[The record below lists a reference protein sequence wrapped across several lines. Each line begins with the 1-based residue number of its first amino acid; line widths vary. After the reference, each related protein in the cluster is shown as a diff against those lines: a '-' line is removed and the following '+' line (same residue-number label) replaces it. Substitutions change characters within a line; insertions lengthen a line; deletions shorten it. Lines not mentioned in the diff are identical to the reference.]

1 MKRLF
6 TLLLG
11 ATLGYG
17 IQAQYLPNTDFETWK
32 EVCGSSYQSS
42 KSGKSGEAEGFRVR
56 PGTEPMNWN
65 GSSVNQKVWAF
76 FFSQEKQET
85 LITQGVS
92 RNGTKSVVLTNK
104 FVGVSTIDLGSN
116 APAFITFGIPWVYA
130 VSTISDCDGGVYGGT
145 NFTFRPD
152 AIRGWYKRT
161 PSIEGSEN
169 AHIIAYLWKGTYS
182 SEIRSHT
189 TNDIKKDVDRVV
201 MGKESGTGNG
211 TLIASC
217 DYSFST
223 TTNNEWQEI
232 IVPLNYEKGQEN
244 TIPEKMNVIISSADY
259 WTRDNIKDQSILEV
273 DDVQYLYYSQLA
285 ELSYDGKSL
294 DDFSKDKY
302 EYAITANYDESK
314 LSATANGIGATVE
327 KSYDEETRKLT
338 ITVKGNDFS
347 VNTENFHT
355 YTLEFKQ
362 TEEQIPMESTDYSGF
377 LTVTVN
383 DNSADP
389 QITTIRLIKN
399 TANSYSFALDN
410 FILGAGEEAMPIGNI
425 LLKNLT
431 VSEDGSSF
439 TANQTIQI
447 TEGDKEGVTGWFGP
461 GLGDVPVV
469 LSATKNGDNMTADID
484 IDMTSTIGQVIKV
497 SFTPEVE
504 TQFTNPL
511 LVTVNG
517 NSADPQITTIR
528 LIKNTANSYSFALDN
543 FILGAGEEAMP
554 IGNILLKNLTV
565 SEDGSSFTANQTIQ
579 ITEGD
584 KEGVTGW
591 FGPGLGDVPVVLS
604 ATKNGNNMTANIDID
619 MTSTIGQVIKVSFAP
634 ELVINGTTTLEVT
647 GGGLYNVTL
656 SRNFAA
662 NWNTVCLPFDTTPTA
677 LGATQAQAFTA
688 CDGATLTFTK
698 TESMMANTPYLI
710 YFEKAPA
717 TPMYISTEIKTTVP
731 QSVTHGNVTFTGNYE
746 AGRNM
751 EGLYGVAEKDGAQYI
766 MRGGAGSTLGST
778 GAYFTVSGSEV
789 NSLHLRLDG
798 IETNISG
805 VQTGQDGQAFDI
817 YTLGGIKVRSQA
829 TTTDGLPKGIY
840 LINGKKHIV
849 K

>member
-11 ATLGYG
+11 ATFGCG
-17 IQAQYLPNTDFETWK
+17 IQAQYLPNTGFEAWK

-42 KSGKSGEAEGFRVR
+42 KSGKSGGAEGFRQR
-56 PGTEPMNWN
+56 PGTEPMDWN
-65 GSSVNQKVWAF
+65 GSSVNQKVWAY

-104 FVGVSTIDLGSN
+104 FVGVGNIGSN
-116 APAFITFGIPWVYA
+116 APAFITFGTPWVYA
-130 VSTISDCDGGVYGGT
+130 VSTIEQCDGGVYGGT

-161 PSIEGSEN
+161 PSTEGNEN

-182 SEIRSHT
+182 SGIKSHT
-189 TNDIKKDVDRVV
+189 ANDIKEDVDRVV
-201 MGKESGTGNG
+201 MGKESGTANG

-217 DYSFST
+217 DYGFAT
-223 TTNNEWQEI
+223 TTNNDWQEI

-259 WTRDNIKDQSILEV
+259 WTRANIKDQSILEV

-285 ELSYDGKSL
+285 ELSYDGKSI
-294 DDFSKDKY
+294 DGFSKDKY
-302 EYAITANYDESK
+302 EYTITADYDESK
-314 LSATANGIGATVE
+314 LSAKADGIGAIVE
-327 KSYDEETRKLT
+327 KSYDEETHKLT
-338 ITVKGNDFS
+338 ITVKGNDIS
-347 VNTENFHT
+347 ANTENFHT

-362 TEEQIPMESTDYSGF
+362 AEEQIPLESTDYSGF

-383 DNSADP
+383 GNSADS

-399 TANSYSFALDN
+399 TDASYSFALDN
-410 FILGAGEEAMPIGNI
+410 FILGASEDAMPIGNI

-431 VSEDGSSF
+431 VSEDGNSF

-447 TEGDKEGVTGWFGP
+447 TEGDKEGVTSWLGP
-461 GLGDVPVV
+461 QLGDVPVV

-484 IDMTSTIGQVIKV
+484 IDMTNTIGQI
-497 SFTPEVE
+497 
-504 TQFTNPL
+504 
-511 LVTVNG
+511 
-517 NSADPQITTIR
+517 
-528 LIKNTANSYSFALDN
+528 
-543 FILGAGEEAMP
+543 
-554 IGNILLKNLTV
+554 
-565 SEDGSSFTANQTIQ
+565 
-579 ITEGD
+579 
-584 KEGVTGW
+584 
-591 FGPGLGDVPVVLS
+591 
-604 ATKNGNNMTANIDID
+604 
-619 MTSTIGQVIKVSFAP
+619 IKVSFAP

-662 NWNTVCLPFDTTPTA
+662 NWNTICLPFDTTPTT
-677 LGATQAQAFTA
+677 LGATQVQAFTA
-688 CDGATLTFTK
+688 CDGTTLTFTK

-717 TPMYISTEIKTTVP
+717 TPLYISTEIKATAPT
-731 QSVTHGNVTFTGNYE
+731 SVTHGNVTFVGNYE
-746 AGRNM
+746 AGKNM
-751 EGLYGVAEKDGAQYI
+751 EGLYGVAEKAGEQYI
-766 MRGGAGSTLGST
+766 MRGGKGSTLGST

-789 NSLHLRLDG
+789 NTLRIRLEGTGTG
-798 IETNISG
+798 ISDVEAG
-805 VQTGQDGQAFDI
+805 KGGQTFDI
-817 YTLGGIKVRSQA
+817 YSLNGIKVRSQA

>member
-11 ATLGYG
+11 ATFGCG
-17 IQAQYLPNTDFETWK
+17 IQAQYLPNTGFEAWK

-42 KSGKSGEAEGFRVR
+42 KSGKSGGAEGFRQR
-56 PGTEPMNWN
+56 PGTDPMDWN
-65 GSSVNQKVWAF
+65 GSSVNQKVWAIF
-76 FFSQEKQET
+76 YSQEKQEE

-104 FVGVSTIDLGSN
+104 FVGVGNIGSN
-116 APAFITFGIPWVYA
+116 APAFITFGTPWVYA
-130 VSTISDCDGGVYGGT
+130 VSTIEQCDGGVYGGT

-161 PSIEGSEN
+161 PSTEGNEN

-182 SEIRSHT
+182 SGIKSHT
-189 TNDIKKDVDRVV
+189 TNDIKEDVDRVV
-201 MGKESGTGNG
+201 MGKESGTANG

-217 DYSFST
+217 DYGFAT
-223 TTNNEWQEI
+223 TTNNDWQEI

-259 WTRDNIKDQSILEV
+259 WTRANIKDQSILEV

-285 ELSYDGKSL
+285 ELSYDGKSI
-294 DDFSKDKY
+294 DGFSKDKY
-302 EYAITANYDESK
+302 EYTITADYDESK
-314 LSATANGIGATVE
+314 LSAKADGIGAIVE
-327 KSYDEETRKLT
+327 KSYDEETHKLT
-338 ITVKGNDFS
+338 ITVKGNDIS
-347 VNTENFHT
+347 ANTENFHT

-362 TEEQIPMESTDYSGF
+362 AEEQIPLESTDYSGF

-383 DNSADP
+383 GNSADS

-399 TANSYSFALDN
+399 TDASYSFALDN
-410 FILGAGEEAMPIGNI
+410 FILGAGEDAMPIGNI

-431 VSEDGSSF
+431 VSEDGKTF

-447 TEGDKEGVTGWFGP
+447 TEGDKEGVTSWLGP
-461 GLGDVPVV
+461 QLGDVPVV

-484 IDMTSTIGQVIKV
+484 IDMTNTIGQI
-497 SFTPEVE
+497 
-504 TQFTNPL
+504 
-511 LVTVNG
+511 
-517 NSADPQITTIR
+517 
-528 LIKNTANSYSFALDN
+528 
-543 FILGAGEEAMP
+543 
-554 IGNILLKNLTV
+554 
-565 SEDGSSFTANQTIQ
+565 
-579 ITEGD
+579 
-584 KEGVTGW
+584 
-591 FGPGLGDVPVVLS
+591 
-604 ATKNGNNMTANIDID
+604 
-619 MTSTIGQVIKVSFAP
+619 IKVSFAP

-662 NWNTVCLPFDTTPTA
+662 NWNTICLPFDTTPTT
-677 LGATQAQAFTA
+677 LGATQVQAFTA
-688 CDGATLTFTK
+688 CDGTTLTFTK

-717 TPMYISTEIKTTVP
+717 TPLYISTEIKATVP
-731 QSVTHGNVTFTGNYE
+731 TSVTHGNVTFVGNYE
-746 AGRNM
+746 AGKNM
-751 EGLYGVAEKDGAQYI
+751 EGLYGVAEKAGEQYI
-766 MRGGAGSTLGST
+766 MRGGKGSTLGST

-789 NSLHLRLDG
+789 NTLRIRLEGTGTG
-798 IETNISG
+798 ISDVEAG
-805 VQTGQDGQAFDI
+805 KGGQTFDI
-817 YTLGGIKVRSQA
+817 YSLNGIKVRSQA

>member
-11 ATLGYG
+11 ATFGCG
-17 IQAQYLPNTDFETWK
+17 IQAQYLPNTGFEAWK

-42 KSGKSGEAEGFRVR
+42 KSGKSGGAEGFRQR
-56 PGTEPMNWN
+56 PGTEPMDWN
-65 GSSVNQKVWAF
+65 GSSVNQKVWVF
-76 FFSQEKQET
+76 FYSQEKQEE

-104 FVGVSTIDLGSN
+104 FVGVGNIGSN
-116 APAFITFGIPWVYA
+116 APAFITFGTPWVYA
-130 VSTISDCDGGVYGGT
+130 VSTSIEQCDGGVYGGT

-161 PSIEGSEN
+161 PSTEGNEN

-182 SEIRSHT
+182 SGIKSHT
-189 TNDIKKDVDRVV
+189 TNDIKEDVDRVV
-201 MGKESGTGNG
+201 MGKESGTANG

-217 DYSFST
+217 DYGFAT
-223 TTNNEWQEI
+223 TTNNDWQEI

-259 WTRDNIKDQSILEV
+259 WTRANIKDQSILEV

-285 ELSYDGKSL
+285 ELSYDGKSI
-294 DDFSKDKY
+294 DGFSKDKY
-302 EYAITANYDESK
+302 EYTITADYDESK
-314 LSATANGIGATVE
+314 LSAKADGIGAIVE
-327 KSYDEETRKLT
+327 KSYDEETHKLT
-338 ITVKGNDFS
+338 ITVKGNDIS
-347 VNTENFHT
+347 ANTENFHT

-362 TEEQIPMESTDYSGF
+362 AEEQIPLESTDYSGF

-383 DNSADP
+383 GNSADS

-399 TANSYSFALDN
+399 TDASYSFALDN
-410 FILGAGEEAMPIGNI
+410 FILGAGEDAMPIGNI

-431 VSEDGSSF
+431 VSEDGNSF

-447 TEGDKEGVTGWFGP
+447 TEGDKEGVTSWLGP
-461 GLGDVPVV
+461 QLGDVPVV

-484 IDMTSTIGQVIKV
+484 IDMTNTIGQI
-497 SFTPEVE
+497 
-504 TQFTNPL
+504 
-511 LVTVNG
+511 
-517 NSADPQITTIR
+517 
-528 LIKNTANSYSFALDN
+528 
-543 FILGAGEEAMP
+543 
-554 IGNILLKNLTV
+554 
-565 SEDGSSFTANQTIQ
+565 
-579 ITEGD
+579 
-584 KEGVTGW
+584 
-591 FGPGLGDVPVVLS
+591 
-604 ATKNGNNMTANIDID
+604 
-619 MTSTIGQVIKVSFAP
+619 IKVSFAP

-662 NWNTVCLPFDTTPTA
+662 NWNTICLPFDTTPTT
-677 LGATQAQAFTA
+677 LGATQVQAFTA
-688 CDGATLTFTK
+688 CDGTTLTFTK

-717 TPMYISTEIKTTVP
+717 TPLYISTEIKATVP
-731 QSVTHGNVTFTGNYE
+731 TSVTHGNVTFVGNYE
-746 AGRNM
+746 AGKNM
-751 EGLYGVAEKDGAQYI
+751 EGLYGVAEKAGEQYI
-766 MRGGAGSTLGST
+766 MRGGKGSTLGST

-789 NSLHLRLDG
+789 NTLRIRLEGTGTG
-798 IETNISG
+798 ISDVEAG
-805 VQTGQDGQAFDI
+805 KGGQTFDI
-817 YTLGGIKVRSQA
+817 YSLNGIKVRSQA

>member
-11 ATLGYG
+11 ATFGCG
-17 IQAQYLPNTDFETWK
+17 IQAQYLPNTGFEAWK

-42 KSGKSGEAEGFRVR
+42 KSGKSGGAEGFRQR
-56 PGTEPMNWN
+56 PGTEPMDWN

-76 FFSQEKQET
+76 FYSQEKQEE

-104 FVGVSTIDLGSN
+104 FVGVGNIGSN
-116 APAFITFGIPWVYA
+116 APAFITFGTPWVYA
-130 VSTISDCDGGVYGGT
+130 VSTIEQCDGGVYGGT

-161 PSIEGSEN
+161 PSTEGNEN

-182 SEIRSHT
+182 SGIKSHT
-189 TNDIKKDVDRVV
+189 TNDIKEDVDRVV
-201 MGKESGTGNG
+201 MGKESGTANG

-217 DYSFST
+217 DYGFAT
-223 TTNNEWQEI
+223 TTNNDWQEI

-259 WTRDNIKDQSILEV
+259 WTRANIKDQSILEV

-285 ELSYDGKSL
+285 ELSYDGKSI
-294 DDFSKDKY
+294 DGFSKDKY
-302 EYAITANYDESK
+302 EYTITADYDESK
-314 LSATANGIGATVE
+314 LSAKADGIGAIVE
-327 KSYDEETRKLT
+327 KSYDEETHKLT
-338 ITVKGNDFS
+338 ITVKGNDIS
-347 VNTENFHT
+347 ANTENFHT

-362 TEEQIPMESTDYSGF
+362 AEEQIPLESTDYSGF

-383 DNSADP
+383 GNSADS

-399 TANSYSFALDN
+399 TDASYSFALDN
-410 FILGAGEEAMPIGNI
+410 FILGAGEDAMPIGNI

-431 VSEDGSSF
+431 VSEDGNSF

-447 TEGDKEGVTGWFGP
+447 TEGNKEGVTSWFGP
-461 GLGDVPVV
+461 QLGDVPVV

-484 IDMTSTIGQVIKV
+484 IDMTNTIGQI
-497 SFTPEVE
+497 
-504 TQFTNPL
+504 
-511 LVTVNG
+511 
-517 NSADPQITTIR
+517 
-528 LIKNTANSYSFALDN
+528 
-543 FILGAGEEAMP
+543 
-554 IGNILLKNLTV
+554 
-565 SEDGSSFTANQTIQ
+565 
-579 ITEGD
+579 
-584 KEGVTGW
+584 
-591 FGPGLGDVPVVLS
+591 
-604 ATKNGNNMTANIDID
+604 
-619 MTSTIGQVIKVSFAP
+619 IKVSFAP

-662 NWNTVCLPFDTTPTA
+662 NWNTICLPFDTTPTT
-677 LGATQAQAFTA
+677 LGATQVQAFTA
-688 CDGATLTFTK
+688 CDGTTLTFTK

-717 TPMYISTEIKTTVP
+717 TPLYISTEIKATVP
-731 QSVTHGNVTFTGNYE
+731 TSVTHGNVTFVGNYE
-746 AGRNM
+746 AGKNM
-751 EGLYGVAEKDGAQYI
+751 EGLYGVAEKAGEQYI
-766 MRGGAGSTLGST
+766 MRGGKGSTLGST

-789 NSLHLRLDG
+789 NTLRIRLEGTGTG
-798 IETNISG
+798 ISDVEAG
-805 VQTGQDGQAFDI
+805 KGGQTFDI
-817 YTLGGIKVRSQA
+817 YSLNGIKVRSQA

>member
-104 FVGVSTIDLGSN
+104 FVGVSTIGLGSN

-399 TANSYSFALDN
+399 TDASYSFALDN
-410 FILGAGEEAMPIGNI
+410 FILGAGEEAI
-425 LLKNLT
+425 
-431 VSEDGSSF
+431 
-439 TANQTIQI
+439 
-447 TEGDKEGVTGWFGP
+447 
-461 GLGDVPVV
+461 
-469 LSATKNGDNMTADID
+469 
-484 IDMTSTIGQVIKV
+484 
-497 SFTPEVE
+497 
-504 TQFTNPL
+504 
-511 LVTVNG
+511 
-517 NSADPQITTIR
+517 
-528 LIKNTANSYSFALDN
+528 
-543 FILGAGEEAMP
+543 P

>member
-11 ATLGYG
+11 ATFGCG
-17 IQAQYLPNTDFETWK
+17 IQAQYLPNTGFEAWK

-42 KSGKSGEAEGFRVR
+42 KSGKSGGAEGFRQR
-56 PGTEPMNWN
+56 PGTEPMDWN

-76 FFSQEKQET
+76 FYSQEKQEE

-104 FVGVSTIDLGSN
+104 FVGVGNIGSN
-116 APAFITFGIPWVYA
+116 APAFITFGTPWVYA
-130 VSTISDCDGGVYGGT
+130 VSTIEQCDGGVYGGT

-161 PSIEGSEN
+161 PSTEGNEN

-182 SEIRSHT
+182 SGIKSHT
-189 TNDIKKDVDRVV
+189 TNDIQEDVDRVV
-201 MGKESGTGNG
+201 MGKESGTANG

-217 DYSFST
+217 DYGFAT
-223 TTNNEWQEI
+223 TTNNDWQEI

-259 WTRDNIKDQSILEV
+259 WTRANIKDQSILEV

-285 ELSYDGKSL
+285 ELSYDGKSI
-294 DDFSKDKY
+294 DGFSKDKY
-302 EYAITANYDESK
+302 EYTITADYDESK
-314 LSATANGIGATVE
+314 LSAKADGIGAIVE
-327 KSYDEETRKLT
+327 KSYDEETHKLT
-338 ITVKGNDFS
+338 ITVKGNDIS
-347 VNTENFHT
+347 ANTENFHT

-362 TEEQIPMESTDYSGF
+362 AEEQIPLESTDYSGF

-383 DNSADP
+383 GNSADS

-399 TANSYSFALDN
+399 TDASYSFALDN
-410 FILGAGEEAMPIGNI
+410 FILGAGEDAMPIGNI

-431 VSEDGSSF
+431 VSEDGNSF

-447 TEGDKEGVTGWFGP
+447 TEGDKEGVTSWLGP
-461 GLGDVPVV
+461 QLGDVPVV

-484 IDMTSTIGQVIKV
+484 IDMTNTIGQI
-497 SFTPEVE
+497 
-504 TQFTNPL
+504 
-511 LVTVNG
+511 
-517 NSADPQITTIR
+517 
-528 LIKNTANSYSFALDN
+528 
-543 FILGAGEEAMP
+543 
-554 IGNILLKNLTV
+554 
-565 SEDGSSFTANQTIQ
+565 
-579 ITEGD
+579 
-584 KEGVTGW
+584 
-591 FGPGLGDVPVVLS
+591 
-604 ATKNGNNMTANIDID
+604 
-619 MTSTIGQVIKVSFAP
+619 IKVSFAP

-662 NWNTVCLPFDTTPTA
+662 NWNTICLPFDTTPTT
-677 LGATQAQAFTA
+677 LGATQVQAFTA
-688 CDGATLTFTK
+688 CDGTTLTFTK

-717 TPMYISTEIKTTVP
+717 TPLYISTEIKATVP
-731 QSVTHGNVTFTGNYE
+731 TSVTHGNVTFVGNYE
-746 AGRNM
+746 AGKNM
-751 EGLYGVAEKDGAQYI
+751 EGLYGVAEKAGEQYI
-766 MRGGAGSTLGST
+766 MRGGKGSTLGST

-789 NSLHLRLDG
+789 NTLRIRLEGTGTG
-798 IETNISG
+798 ISDVEAG
-805 VQTGQDGQAFDI
+805 KGGQTFDI
-817 YTLGGIKVRSQA
+817 YSLNGIKVRSQA

>member
-11 ATLGYG
+11 ATFGCG
-17 IQAQYLPNTDFETWK
+17 IQAQYLPNTGFEAWK

-42 KSGKSGEAEGFRVR
+42 KSGKSGGAEGFRQR
-56 PGTEPMNWN
+56 PGTEPMDWN

-76 FFSQEKQET
+76 FYSQEKQEE

-104 FVGVSTIDLGSN
+104 FVGVGNIGSN
-116 APAFITFGIPWVYA
+116 APAFITFGTPWVYA
-130 VSTISDCDGGVYGGT
+130 VSTIEQCDGGVYGGT

-161 PSIEGSEN
+161 PSTEGNEN

-182 SEIRSHT
+182 SGIKSHT
-189 TNDIKKDVDRVV
+189 TNDIKEDVDRVV
-201 MGKESGTGNG
+201 MGKESGTANG

-217 DYSFST
+217 DYGFAT
-223 TTNNEWQEI
+223 TTNNDWQEI

-259 WTRDNIKDQSILEV
+259 WTRANIKDQSILEV

-285 ELSYDGKSL
+285 ELSYDGKSI
-294 DDFSKDKY
+294 DGFSKDKY
-302 EYAITANYDESK
+302 EYTITADYDESK
-314 LSATANGIGATVE
+314 LSAKADGIGAIVE
-327 KSYDEETRKLT
+327 KSYDEETHKLT
-338 ITVKGNDFS
+338 ITVKGNDIS
-347 VNTENFHT
+347 ANTENFHT

-362 TEEQIPMESTDYSGF
+362 AEEQIPLESTDYSGF

-383 DNSADP
+383 GNSADS

-399 TANSYSFALDN
+399 TDASYSFALDN
-410 FILGAGEEAMPIGNI
+410 FILGAGEDAMPIGNI

-431 VSEDGSSF
+431 VSEDGKTF

-447 TEGDKEGVTGWFGP
+447 TEGNKEGVTSWFGP
-461 GLGDVPVV
+461 
-469 LSATKNGDNMTADID
+469 
-484 IDMTSTIGQVIKV
+484 Q
-497 SFTPEVE
+497 
-504 TQFTNPL
+504 
-511 LVTVNG
+511 
-517 NSADPQITTIR
+517 
-528 LIKNTANSYSFALDN
+528 
-543 FILGAGEEAMP
+543 
-554 IGNILLKNLTV
+554 
-565 SEDGSSFTANQTIQ
+565 
-579 ITEGD
+579 
-584 KEGVTGW
+584 
-591 FGPGLGDVPVVLS
+591 LGDVPVVLS
-604 ATKNGNNMTANIDID
+604 ATKNGNNMTADIDID
-619 MTSTIGQVIKVSFAP
+619 MTSTIGQIIKVSFAP

-662 NWNTVCLPFDTTPTA
+662 NWNTICLPFDTTPTT
-677 LGATQAQAFTA
+677 LGATQVQAFTA
-688 CDGATLTFTK
+688 CDGTTLTFTK

-717 TPMYISTEIKTTVP
+717 TPLYISTEIKATVP
-731 QSVTHGNVTFTGNYE
+731 TSVTHGNVTFVGNYE
-746 AGRNM
+746 AGKNM
-751 EGLYGVAEKDGAQYI
+751 EGLYGVAEKAGEQYI
-766 MRGGAGSTLGST
+766 MRGGKGSTLGST

-789 NSLHLRLDG
+789 NTLRIRLEGTGTG
-798 IETNISG
+798 ISDVEAG
-805 VQTGQDGQAFDI
+805 KGGQTFDI
-817 YTLGGIKVRSQA
+817 YSLNGIKVRSQA

>member
-11 ATLGYG
+11 ATFGCG
-17 IQAQYLPNTDFETWK
+17 IQAQYLPNTGFEAWK

-42 KSGKSGEAEGFRVR
+42 KSGKSGGAEGFRQR
-56 PGTEPMNWN
+56 PGTEPMDWN

-76 FFSQEKQET
+76 FYSQEKQEE

-104 FVGVSTIDLGSN
+104 FVGVGNIGSN
-116 APAFITFGIPWVYA
+116 APAFITFGTPWVYA
-130 VSTISDCDGGVYGGT
+130 VSTIEQCDGGVYGGT

-161 PSIEGSEN
+161 PSTEGNEN

-182 SEIRSHT
+182 SGIKSHT
-189 TNDIKKDVDRVV
+189 TNDIKEDVDRVV
-201 MGKESGTGNG
+201 MGKESGTANG

-217 DYSFST
+217 DSGFAT
-223 TTNNEWQEI
+223 TTNNDWQEI

-259 WTRDNIKDQSILEV
+259 WTRANIKDQSILEV

-285 ELSYDGKSL
+285 ELSYDGKSI
-294 DDFSKDKY
+294 DGFSKDKY
-302 EYAITANYDESK
+302 EYTITADYDESK
-314 LSATANGIGATVE
+314 LSAKADGIGAIVE
-327 KSYDEETRKLT
+327 KSYDEETHKLT
-338 ITVKGNDFS
+338 ITVKGNDIS
-347 VNTENFHT
+347 ANTENFHT

-362 TEEQIPMESTDYSGF
+362 AEEQIPLESTDYSGF

-383 DNSADP
+383 GNSADS

-399 TANSYSFALDN
+399 TDASYSFALDN
-410 FILGAGEEAMPIGNI
+410 FILGAGEDAMPIGNI

-431 VSEDGSSF
+431 VSEDGNSF

-447 TEGDKEGVTGWFGP
+447 TEGDKEGVTSWFGP
-461 GLGDVPVV
+461 
-469 LSATKNGDNMTADID
+469 
-484 IDMTSTIGQVIKV
+484 Q
-497 SFTPEVE
+497 
-504 TQFTNPL
+504 
-511 LVTVNG
+511 
-517 NSADPQITTIR
+517 
-528 LIKNTANSYSFALDN
+528 
-543 FILGAGEEAMP
+543 
-554 IGNILLKNLTV
+554 
-565 SEDGSSFTANQTIQ
+565 
-579 ITEGD
+579 
-584 KEGVTGW
+584 
-591 FGPGLGDVPVVLS
+591 LGDVPVVLS
-604 ATKNGNNMTANIDID
+604 ATKNGNNMTADIDID
-619 MTSTIGQVIKVSFAP
+619 MTNTIGQIIKVSFAP

-662 NWNTVCLPFDTTPTA
+662 NWNTICLPFDTTPTT
-677 LGATQAQAFTA
+677 LGATQVQAFTA
-688 CDGATLTFTK
+688 CDGNTLTFTK

-717 TPMYISTEIKTTVP
+717 TPLYISTEIKATVP
-731 QSVTHGNVTFTGNYE
+731 TSVTHGNVTFVGNYE
-746 AGRNM
+746 AGKNM
-751 EGLYGVAEKDGAQYI
+751 EGLYGVAEKAGEQYI
-766 MRGGAGSTLGST
+766 MRGGKGSTLGST

-789 NSLHLRLDG
+789 NTLRIRLEGTGTG
-798 IETNISG
+798 ISDVEAG
-805 VQTGQDGQAFDI
+805 KGGQTFDI
-817 YTLGGIKVRSQA
+817 YSLNGIKVRSQA

>member
-11 ATLGYG
+11 ATFGCG
-17 IQAQYLPNTDFETWK
+17 IQAQYLPNTGFEAWK

-42 KSGKSGEAEGFRVR
+42 KSGKSGGAEGFRQR
-56 PGTEPMNWN
+56 PGTEPMDWN

-76 FFSQEKQET
+76 FYSQEKQEE

-104 FVGVSTIDLGSN
+104 FVGVGNIGSN
-116 APAFITFGIPWVYA
+116 APAFITFGTPWVYA
-130 VSTISDCDGGVYGGT
+130 VSTIEQCDGGVYGGT

-161 PSIEGSEN
+161 PSTEGNEN

-182 SEIRSHT
+182 SGIKSHT
-189 TNDIKKDVDRVV
+189 TNDIKEDVDRVV
-201 MGKESGTGNG
+201 MGKESGTANG

-217 DYSFST
+217 DYGFAT
-223 TTNNEWQEI
+223 TTNNDWQEI

-259 WTRDNIKDQSILEV
+259 WTRANIKDQSILEV

-285 ELSYDGKSL
+285 ELSYDGKSI
-294 DDFSKDKY
+294 DGFSKDKY
-302 EYAITANYDESK
+302 EYTITADYDESK
-314 LSATANGIGATVE
+314 LSAKADGIGAIVE
-327 KSYDEETRKLT
+327 KSYDEETHKLT
-338 ITVKGNDFS
+338 ITVKGNDIS
-347 VNTENFHT
+347 ANTENFHT

-362 TEEQIPMESTDYSGF
+362 AEEQIPLESTDYSGF

-383 DNSADP
+383 GNSADS

-399 TANSYSFALDN
+399 TDASYSFALDN
-410 FILGAGEEAMPIGNI
+410 FILGAGEDAMPIGNI

-431 VSEDGSSF
+431 VSEDGNSF

-447 TEGDKEGVTGWFGP
+447 TEGDKEGVTSWLGP
-461 GLGDVPVV
+461 
-469 LSATKNGDNMTADID
+469 
-484 IDMTSTIGQVIKV
+484 Q
-497 SFTPEVE
+497 
-504 TQFTNPL
+504 
-511 LVTVNG
+511 
-517 NSADPQITTIR
+517 
-528 LIKNTANSYSFALDN
+528 
-543 FILGAGEEAMP
+543 
-554 IGNILLKNLTV
+554 
-565 SEDGSSFTANQTIQ
+565 
-579 ITEGD
+579 
-584 KEGVTGW
+584 
-591 FGPGLGDVPVVLS
+591 LGDVPVVLS
-604 ATKNGNNMTANIDID
+604 ATKNGNNMTADIDID
-619 MTSTIGQVIKVSFAP
+619 MTNTIGQIIKVSFAP

-662 NWNTVCLPFDTTPTA
+662 NWNTICLPFDTTPTT
-677 LGATQAQAFTA
+677 LGATQVQAFTA
-688 CDGATLTFTK
+688 CDGTTLTFTK

-717 TPMYISTEIKTTVP
+717 TPLYISTEIKATVP
-731 QSVTHGNVTFTGNYE
+731 TSVTHGNVTFVGNYE
-746 AGRNM
+746 AGKNM
-751 EGLYGVAEKDGAQYI
+751 EGLYGVAEKAGEQYI
-766 MRGGAGSTLGST
+766 MRGGKGSTLGST

-789 NSLHLRLDG
+789 NTLRIRLEGTGTG
-798 IETNISG
+798 ISDVEAG
-805 VQTGQDGQAFDI
+805 KGGQTFDI
-817 YTLGGIKVRSQA
+817 YSLNGIKVRSQA

>member
-11 ATLGYG
+11 ATFGCG
-17 IQAQYLPNTDFETWK
+17 IQAQYLPNTGFEAWK

-42 KSGKSGEAEGFRVR
+42 KSGKSGGAEGFRQR
-56 PGTEPMNWN
+56 PGTEPMDWN
-65 GSSVNQKVWAF
+65 GSSVNQKVWAY

-104 FVGVSTIDLGSN
+104 FVGVGNIGSN
-116 APAFITFGIPWVYA
+116 APAFITFGTPWVYA
-130 VSTISDCDGGVYGGT
+130 VSTIEQCDGGVYGGT

-161 PSIEGSEN
+161 PSTEGNEN

-182 SEIRSHT
+182 SGIKSHT
-189 TNDIKKDVDRVV
+189 ANDIKEDVDRVV
-201 MGKESGTGNG
+201 MGKESGTANG

-217 DYSFST
+217 DYGFAT
-223 TTNNEWQEI
+223 TTNNDWQEI

-259 WTRDNIKDQSILEV
+259 WTRANIKDQSILEV

-285 ELSYDGKSL
+285 ELSYDGKSI
-294 DDFSKDKY
+294 DGFSKDKY
-302 EYAITANYDESK
+302 EYTITADYDESK
-314 LSATANGIGATVE
+314 LSAKADGIGAIVE
-327 KSYDEETRKLT
+327 KSYDEETHKLT
-338 ITVKGNDFS
+338 ITVKGNDIS
-347 VNTENFHT
+347 ANTENFHT

-362 TEEQIPMESTDYSGF
+362 AEEQIPLESTDYSGF

-383 DNSADP
+383 GNSADS

-399 TANSYSFALDN
+399 TDASYSFALDN
-410 FILGAGEEAMPIGNI
+410 FILGAGEDAMPIGNI

-431 VSEDGSSF
+431 VSEDGNSF

-447 TEGDKEGVTGWFGP
+447 TEGDKEGVTSWFGP
-461 GLGDVPVV
+461 
-469 LSATKNGDNMTADID
+469 
-484 IDMTSTIGQVIKV
+484 Q
-497 SFTPEVE
+497 
-504 TQFTNPL
+504 
-511 LVTVNG
+511 
-517 NSADPQITTIR
+517 
-528 LIKNTANSYSFALDN
+528 
-543 FILGAGEEAMP
+543 
-554 IGNILLKNLTV
+554 
-565 SEDGSSFTANQTIQ
+565 
-579 ITEGD
+579 
-584 KEGVTGW
+584 
-591 FGPGLGDVPVVLS
+591 LGDVPVVLS
-604 ATKNGNNMTANIDID
+604 ATKNGNNMTADIDID
-619 MTSTIGQVIKVSFAP
+619 MTNTIGQIIKVSFAP

-662 NWNTVCLPFDTTPTA
+662 NWNTICLPFDTTPTT
-677 LGATQAQAFTA
+677 LGATQVQAFTA
-688 CDGATLTFTK
+688 CDGTTLTK

-717 TPMYISTEIKTTVP
+717 TPLYISTEIKATAPT
-731 QSVTHGNVTFTGNYE
+731 SVTHGNVTFVGNYE
-746 AGRNM
+746 AGKNM
-751 EGLYGVAEKDGAQYI
+751 EGLYGVAEKAGEQYI
-766 MRGGAGSTLGST
+766 MRGGKGSTLGST

-789 NSLHLRLDG
+789 NTLRIRLEGTGTG
-798 IETNISG
+798 ISDVEAG
-805 VQTGQDGQAFDI
+805 KGGQTFDI
-817 YTLGGIKVRSQA
+817 YSLNGIKVRSQA

>member
-11 ATLGYG
+11 ATFGCG
-17 IQAQYLPNTDFETWK
+17 IQAQYLPNTGFEAWK

-42 KSGKSGEAEGFRVR
+42 KSGKSGGAEGFRQR
-56 PGTEPMNWN
+56 PGTEPMDWN

-76 FFSQEKQET
+76 FYSQEKQEE

-104 FVGVSTIDLGSN
+104 FVGVGNIGSN
-116 APAFITFGIPWVYA
+116 APAFITFGTPWVYA
-130 VSTISDCDGGVYGGT
+130 VSTIEQCDGGVYGGT

-161 PSIEGSEN
+161 PSTEGNEN

-182 SEIRSHT
+182 SGIKSHT
-189 TNDIKKDVDRVV
+189 TNDIKEDVDRVV
-201 MGKESGTGNG
+201 MGKESGTANG

-217 DYSFST
+217 DYGFAT
-223 TTNNEWQEI
+223 TTNNDWQEI

-259 WTRDNIKDQSILEV
+259 WTRANIKDQSILEV

-285 ELSYDGKSL
+285 ELSYDGKSI
-294 DDFSKDKY
+294 DGFSKDKY
-302 EYAITANYDESK
+302 EYTITADYDESK
-314 LSATANGIGATVE
+314 LSAKADGIGAIVE
-327 KSYDEETRKLT
+327 KSYDEETHKLT
-338 ITVKGNDFS
+338 ITVKGNDIS
-347 VNTENFHT
+347 ANTENFHT

-362 TEEQIPMESTDYSGF
+362 AEEQIPLESTDYSGF

-383 DNSADP
+383 GNSADS

-399 TANSYSFALDN
+399 TDASYSFALDN
-410 FILGAGEEAMPIGNI
+410 FILGAGEDAMPIGNI

-431 VSEDGSSF
+431 VSEDGKTF

-447 TEGDKEGVTGWFGP
+447 TEGNKEGVTSWFGP
-461 GLGDVPVV
+461 QLGDVPVV

-484 IDMTSTIGQVIKV
+484 IDMTNTIGQI
-497 SFTPEVE
+497 
-504 TQFTNPL
+504 
-511 LVTVNG
+511 
-517 NSADPQITTIR
+517 
-528 LIKNTANSYSFALDN
+528 
-543 FILGAGEEAMP
+543 
-554 IGNILLKNLTV
+554 
-565 SEDGSSFTANQTIQ
+565 
-579 ITEGD
+579 
-584 KEGVTGW
+584 
-591 FGPGLGDVPVVLS
+591 
-604 ATKNGNNMTANIDID
+604 
-619 MTSTIGQVIKVSFAP
+619 IKVSFAP

-662 NWNTVCLPFDTTPTA
+662 IWNTICLPFDTTPTT
-677 LGATQAQAFTA
+677 LGATQVQAFTA
-688 CDGATLTFTK
+688 CDGTTLTFTK

-717 TPMYISTEIKTTVP
+717 TPLYISTEIKATVP
-731 QSVTHGNVTFTGNYE
+731 TSVTHGNVTFVGNYE
-746 AGRNM
+746 AGKNM
-751 EGLYGVAEKDGAQYI
+751 EGLYGVAEKAGEQYI
-766 MRGGAGSTLGST
+766 MRGGKGSTLGST

-789 NSLHLRLDG
+789 NTLRIRLEGTGTG
-798 IETNISG
+798 ISDVEAG
-805 VQTGQDGQAFDI
+805 KGGQTFDI
-817 YTLGGIKVRSQA
+817 YSLNGIKVRSQA

>member
-11 ATLGYG
+11 ATFGCG
-17 IQAQYLPNTDFETWK
+17 IQAQYLPNTGFEAWK

-42 KSGKSGEAEGFRVR
+42 KSGKSGGAEGFRQR
-56 PGTEPMNWN
+56 PGTEPMDWN

-76 FFSQEKQET
+76 FYSQEKQEE

-104 FVGVSTIDLGSN
+104 FVGVGNIGSN
-116 APAFITFGIPWVYA
+116 APAFITFGTPWVYA
-130 VSTISDCDGGVYGGT
+130 VSTIEQCDGGVYGGT

-161 PSIEGSEN
+161 PSTEGNEN

-182 SEIRSHT
+182 SGIKSHT
-189 TNDIKKDVDRVV
+189 TNDIKEDVDRVV
-201 MGKESGTGNG
+201 MGKESGTANG

-217 DYSFST
+217 DYGFAT
-223 TTNNEWQEI
+223 TTNNDWQEI

-259 WTRDNIKDQSILEV
+259 WTRANIKDQSILEV

-285 ELSYDGKSL
+285 ELSYDGKSI
-294 DDFSKDKY
+294 DGFSKDKY
-302 EYAITANYDESK
+302 EYTITADYDESK
-314 LSATANGIGATVE
+314 LSAKADGIGAIVE
-327 KSYDEETRKLT
+327 KSYDEETHKLT
-338 ITVKGNDFS
+338 ITVKGNDIS
-347 VNTENFHT
+347 ANTENFHT

-362 TEEQIPMESTDYSGF
+362 AEEQIPLESTDYSGF

-383 DNSADP
+383 GNSADS

-399 TANSYSFALDN
+399 TDASYSFALDN
-410 FILGAGEEAMPIGNI
+410 FILGAGEDAMPIGNI

-431 VSEDGSSF
+431 VSEDGNSF

-447 TEGDKEGVTGWFGP
+447 TEGNKEGVTSWLGP
-461 GLGDVPVV
+461 QLGDVPVV

-484 IDMTSTIGQVIKV
+484 IDMTNTIGQI
-497 SFTPEVE
+497 
-504 TQFTNPL
+504 
-511 LVTVNG
+511 
-517 NSADPQITTIR
+517 
-528 LIKNTANSYSFALDN
+528 
-543 FILGAGEEAMP
+543 
-554 IGNILLKNLTV
+554 
-565 SEDGSSFTANQTIQ
+565 
-579 ITEGD
+579 
-584 KEGVTGW
+584 
-591 FGPGLGDVPVVLS
+591 
-604 ATKNGNNMTANIDID
+604 
-619 MTSTIGQVIKVSFAP
+619 IKVSFAP

-662 NWNTVCLPFDTTPTA
+662 NWNTICLPFDTTPTT
-677 LGATQAQAFTA
+677 LGATQVQAFTA
-688 CDGATLTFTK
+688 CDGTTLTFTK

-717 TPMYISTEIKTTVP
+717 TPLYISTEIKATVP
-731 QSVTHGNVTFTGNYE
+731 TSVTHGNVTFVGNYE
-746 AGRNM
+746 AGKNM
-751 EGLYGVAEKDGAQYI
+751 EGLYGVAEKAGEQYI
-766 MRGGAGSTLGST
+766 MRGGKGSTLGST

-789 NSLHLRLDG
+789 NTLRIRLEGTGTG
-798 IETNISG
+798 ISDVEAG
-805 VQTGQDGQAFDI
+805 KGGQTFDI
-817 YTLGGIKVRSQA
+817 YSLNGIKVRSQA

>member
-11 ATLGYG
+11 ATFGCG
-17 IQAQYLPNTDFETWK
+17 IQAQYLPNTGFEAWK

-42 KSGKSGEAEGFRVR
+42 KSGKSGGAEGFRQR
-56 PGTEPMNWN
+56 PGTEPMDWN

-76 FFSQEKQET
+76 FYSQEKQEE

-92 RNGTKSVVLTNK
+92 RNGTKSVVLTNQ
-104 FVGVSTIDLGSN
+104 FVGVGNIGSN
-116 APAFITFGIPWVYA
+116 APAFITFGTPWVYA
-130 VSTISDCDGGVYGGT
+130 VSTIEQCDGGVYGGT

-161 PSIEGSEN
+161 PSTEGNEN

-182 SEIRSHT
+182 SGIKSHT
-189 TNDIKKDVDRVV
+189 TNDIKEDVDRVV
-201 MGKESGTGNG
+201 MGKESGTANG

-217 DYSFST
+217 DYGFAT
-223 TTNNEWQEI
+223 TTNNDWQEI

-259 WTRDNIKDQSILEV
+259 WTRANIKDQSILEV

-285 ELSYDGKSL
+285 ELSYDGKSI
-294 DDFSKDKY
+294 DGFSKDKY
-302 EYAITANYDESK
+302 EYTITADYDESK
-314 LSATANGIGATVE
+314 LSAKADGIGAIVE
-327 KSYDEETRKLT
+327 KSYDEETHKLT
-338 ITVKGNDFS
+338 ITVKGNDIS
-347 VNTENFHT
+347 ANTENFHT

-362 TEEQIPMESTDYSGF
+362 AEEQIPLESTDYSGF

-383 DNSADP
+383 GNSADS

-399 TANSYSFALDN
+399 TDASYSFALDN
-410 FILGAGEEAMPIGNI
+410 FILGAGEDAMPIGNI

-431 VSEDGSSF
+431 VSEDGNSF

-447 TEGDKEGVTGWFGP
+447 TEGDKEGVTSWLGP
-461 GLGDVPVV
+461 QLGDVPVV

-484 IDMTSTIGQVIKV
+484 IDMTNTIGQI
-497 SFTPEVE
+497 
-504 TQFTNPL
+504 
-511 LVTVNG
+511 
-517 NSADPQITTIR
+517 
-528 LIKNTANSYSFALDN
+528 
-543 FILGAGEEAMP
+543 
-554 IGNILLKNLTV
+554 
-565 SEDGSSFTANQTIQ
+565 
-579 ITEGD
+579 
-584 KEGVTGW
+584 
-591 FGPGLGDVPVVLS
+591 
-604 ATKNGNNMTANIDID
+604 
-619 MTSTIGQVIKVSFAP
+619 IKVSFAP

-662 NWNTVCLPFDTTPTA
+662 NWNTICLPFDTTPTT
-677 LGATQAQAFTA
+677 LGATQVQAFTA
-688 CDGATLTFTK
+688 CDGTTLTFTK

-717 TPMYISTEIKTTVP
+717 TPLYISTEIKATVP
-731 QSVTHGNVTFTGNYE
+731 TSVTHGNVTFVGNYE
-746 AGRNM
+746 AGKNM
-751 EGLYGVAEKDGAQYI
+751 EGLYGVAEKAGEQYI
-766 MRGGAGSTLGST
+766 MRGGKGSTLGST

-789 NSLHLRLDG
+789 NTLRIRLEGTGTG
-798 IETNISG
+798 ISDVEAG
-805 VQTGQDGQAFDI
+805 KGGQTFDI
-817 YTLGGIKVRSQA
+817 YSLNGIKVRSQA

>member
-11 ATLGYG
+11 ATFGCG
-17 IQAQYLPNTDFETWK
+17 IQAQYLPNTGFEAWK

-42 KSGKSGEAEGFRVR
+42 KSGKSGGAEGFRQR
-56 PGTEPMNWN
+56 PGTEPMDWN

-76 FFSQEKQET
+76 FYSQEKQEE

-104 FVGVSTIDLGSN
+104 FVGVGNIGSN
-116 APAFITFGIPWVYA
+116 APAFITFGTPWVYA
-130 VSTISDCDGGVYGGT
+130 VSTIEQCDGGVYGGT

-161 PSIEGSEN
+161 PSTEGNEN

-182 SEIRSHT
+182 SGIKSHT
-189 TNDIKKDVDRVV
+189 TNDIKEDVDRVV
-201 MGKESGTGNG
+201 MGKESGTANG

-217 DYSFST
+217 DYGFAT
-223 TTNNEWQEI
+223 TTNNDWQEI

-259 WTRDNIKDQSILEV
+259 WTRANIKDQSILEV

-285 ELSYDGKSL
+285 ELSYDGKSI
-294 DDFSKDKY
+294 DGFSKDKY
-302 EYAITANYDESK
+302 EYTITADYDESK
-314 LSATANGIGATVE
+314 LSAKADGIGAIVE
-327 KSYDEETRKLT
+327 KSYDEETHKLT
-338 ITVKGNDFS
+338 ITVKGNDIS
-347 VNTENFHT
+347 ANTENFHT

-362 TEEQIPMESTDYSGF
+362 AEEQIPLESTDYSGF

-383 DNSADP
+383 GNSADS

-399 TANSYSFALDN
+399 TDASYSFALDN
-410 FILGAGEEAMPIGNI
+410 FILGAGEDAMPIGNI

-431 VSEDGSSF
+431 VSEDGKTF

-447 TEGDKEGVTGWFGP
+447 TEGNKEGVTSWFGP
-461 GLGDVPVV
+461 QLGDVPVV

-484 IDMTSTIGQVIKV
+484 IDMTNTIGQI
-497 SFTPEVE
+497 
-504 TQFTNPL
+504 
-511 LVTVNG
+511 
-517 NSADPQITTIR
+517 
-528 LIKNTANSYSFALDN
+528 
-543 FILGAGEEAMP
+543 
-554 IGNILLKNLTV
+554 
-565 SEDGSSFTANQTIQ
+565 
-579 ITEGD
+579 
-584 KEGVTGW
+584 
-591 FGPGLGDVPVVLS
+591 
-604 ATKNGNNMTANIDID
+604 
-619 MTSTIGQVIKVSFAP
+619 IKVSFAP

-662 NWNTVCLPFDTTPTA
+662 NWNTICLPFDTTPTT
-677 LGATQAQAFTA
+677 LGATQVQAFTA
-688 CDGATLTFTK
+688 CDGTTLTFTK

-717 TPMYISTEIKTTVP
+717 TPLYISTEIKATVP
-731 QSVTHGNVTFTGNYE
+731 TSVTHGNVTFVGNYE
-746 AGRNM
+746 AGKNM
-751 EGLYGVAEKDGAQYI
+751 EGLYGVAEKAGEQYI
-766 MRGGAGSTLGST
+766 MRGGKGSTLGST

-789 NSLHLRLDG
+789 NTLRIRLEGTGTG
-798 IETNISG
+798 ISDVEAG
-805 VQTGQDGQAFDI
+805 KGGQTFDI
-817 YTLGGIKVRSQA
+817 YSLNGIKVRSQA

>member
-11 ATLGYG
+11 ATFGCG
-17 IQAQYLPNTDFETWK
+17 IQAQYLPNTGFEAWK

-42 KSGKSGEAEGFRVR
+42 KSGKSGGAEGFRQR
-56 PGTEPMNWN
+56 PGTEPMDWN

-76 FFSQEKQET
+76 FYSQEKQEE

-104 FVGVSTIDLGSN
+104 FVGVGNIGSN
-116 APAFITFGIPWVYA
+116 APAFITFGTPWVYA
-130 VSTISDCDGGVYGGT
+130 VSTIEQCDGGVYGGT

-161 PSIEGSEN
+161 PSTEGNEN

-182 SEIRSHT
+182 SGIKSHT
-189 TNDIKKDVDRVV
+189 TNDIKEDVDRVV
-201 MGKESGTGNG
+201 MGKESGTANG

-217 DYSFST
+217 DYGFAT
-223 TTNNEWQEI
+223 TTNNDWQEI

-259 WTRDNIKDQSILEV
+259 WTRANIKDQSILEV

-285 ELSYDGKSL
+285 ELSYDGKSI
-294 DDFSKDKY
+294 DGFSKDKY
-302 EYAITANYDESK
+302 EYTITADYDESK
-314 LSATANGIGATVE
+314 LSAKADGIGAIVE
-327 KSYDEETRKLT
+327 KSYDEETHKLT
-338 ITVKGNDFS
+338 ITVKGNDIS
-347 VNTENFHT
+347 ANTENFHT

-362 TEEQIPMESTDYSGF
+362 AEEQIPLESTDYSGF

-383 DNSADP
+383 GNSADS

-399 TANSYSFALDN
+399 TDASYSFALDN
-410 FILGAGEEAMPIGNI
+410 FILGAGEDAMPIGNI

-431 VSEDGSSF
+431 VSEDGNSF

-447 TEGDKEGVTGWFGP
+447 TEGNKEGVTSWFGP
-461 GLGDVPVV
+461 
-469 LSATKNGDNMTADID
+469 
-484 IDMTSTIGQVIKV
+484 Q
-497 SFTPEVE
+497 
-504 TQFTNPL
+504 
-511 LVTVNG
+511 
-517 NSADPQITTIR
+517 
-528 LIKNTANSYSFALDN
+528 
-543 FILGAGEEAMP
+543 
-554 IGNILLKNLTV
+554 
-565 SEDGSSFTANQTIQ
+565 
-579 ITEGD
+579 
-584 KEGVTGW
+584 
-591 FGPGLGDVPVVLS
+591 LGDVPVVLS
-604 ATKNGNNMTANIDID
+604 ATKNGNNMTADIDID
-619 MTSTIGQVIKVSFAP
+619 MTNTIGQIIKVSFAP

-662 NWNTVCLPFDTTPTA
+662 NWNTICLPFDTTPTT
-677 LGATQAQAFTA
+677 LGATQVQAFTA
-688 CDGATLTFTK
+688 CDGTTLTFTK

-717 TPMYISTEIKTTVP
+717 TPLYISTEIKATVP
-731 QSVTHGNVTFTGNYE
+731 TSVTHGNVTFVGNYE
-746 AGRNM
+746 AGKNM
-751 EGLYGVAEKDGAQYI
+751 EGLYGVAEKAGEQYI
-766 MRGGAGSTLGST
+766 MRGGKGSTLGST

-789 NSLHLRLDG
+789 NTLRIRLEGTGTG
-798 IETNISG
+798 ISDVEAG
-805 VQTGQDGQAFDI
+805 KGGQTFDI
-817 YTLGGIKVRSQA
+817 YSLNGIKVRSQA

>member
-11 ATLGYG
+11 ATFGCG
-17 IQAQYLPNTDFETWK
+17 IQAQYLPNTGFEAWK

-42 KSGKSGEAEGFRVR
+42 KSGKSGGAEGFRQR
-56 PGTEPMNWN
+56 PGTEPMDWN

-76 FFSQEKQET
+76 FYSQEKQEE

-104 FVGVSTIDLGSN
+104 FVGVGNIGSN
-116 APAFITFGIPWVYA
+116 APAFITFGTPWVYA
-130 VSTISDCDGGVYGGT
+130 VSTIEQCDGGVYGGT

-161 PSIEGSEN
+161 PSTEGNEN

-182 SEIRSHT
+182 SGIKSHT
-189 TNDIKKDVDRVV
+189 TNDIKEDVDRVV
-201 MGKESGTGNG
+201 MGKESGTANG

-217 DYSFST
+217 DYGFAT
-223 TTNNEWQEI
+223 TTNNDWQEI

-259 WTRDNIKDQSILEV
+259 WTRANIKDQSILEV

-285 ELSYDGKSL
+285 ELSYDGKSI
-294 DDFSKDKY
+294 DGFSKDKY
-302 EYAITANYDESK
+302 EYTITADYDESK
-314 LSATANGIGATVE
+314 LSAKADGIGAIVE
-327 KSYDEETRKLT
+327 KSYDEETHKLT
-338 ITVKGNDFS
+338 ITVKGNDIS
-347 VNTENFHT
+347 ANTENFHT

-362 TEEQIPMESTDYSGF
+362 AEEQIPLESTDYSGF

-383 DNSADP
+383 GNSADS

-399 TANSYSFALDN
+399 TDASYSFALDN
-410 FILGAGEEAMPIGNI
+410 FILGAGEDAMPIGNI

-431 VSEDGSSF
+431 VSEDGKTF

-447 TEGDKEGVTGWFGP
+447 TEGDKEGVTSWFGP
-461 GLGDVPVV
+461 QLGDVPVV

-484 IDMTSTIGQVIKV
+484 IDMTNTIGQI
-497 SFTPEVE
+497 
-504 TQFTNPL
+504 
-511 LVTVNG
+511 
-517 NSADPQITTIR
+517 
-528 LIKNTANSYSFALDN
+528 
-543 FILGAGEEAMP
+543 
-554 IGNILLKNLTV
+554 
-565 SEDGSSFTANQTIQ
+565 
-579 ITEGD
+579 
-584 KEGVTGW
+584 
-591 FGPGLGDVPVVLS
+591 
-604 ATKNGNNMTANIDID
+604 
-619 MTSTIGQVIKVSFAP
+619 IKVSFAP

-662 NWNTVCLPFDTTPTA
+662 NWNTICLPFDTTPTT
-677 LGATQAQAFTA
+677 LGATQVQAFTA
-688 CDGATLTFTK
+688 CDGTTLTFTK

-717 TPMYISTEIKTTVP
+717 TPLYISTEIKATVP
-731 QSVTHGNVTFTGNYE
+731 TSVTHGNVTFVGNYE
-746 AGRNM
+746 AGKNM
-751 EGLYGVAEKDGAQYI
+751 EGLYGVAEKAGEQYI
-766 MRGGAGSTLGST
+766 MRGGKGSTLGST

-789 NSLHLRLDG
+789 NTLRIRLEGTGTG
-798 IETNISG
+798 ISDVEAG
-805 VQTGQDGQAFDI
+805 KGGQTFDI
-817 YTLGGIKVRSQA
+817 YSLNGIKVRSQA

>member
-11 ATLGYG
+11 ATFGCG
-17 IQAQYLPNTDFETWK
+17 IQAQYLPNTGFEAWK

-42 KSGKSGEAEGFRVR
+42 KSGKSGGAEGFRQR
-56 PGTEPMNWN
+56 PGTEPMDWN

-76 FFSQEKQET
+76 FYSQEKQEE

-104 FVGVSTIDLGSN
+104 FVGVGNIGSN
-116 APAFITFGIPWVYA
+116 APAFITFGTPWVYA
-130 VSTISDCDGGVYGGT
+130 VSTIEQCDGGVYGGT

-161 PSIEGSEN
+161 PSTEGNEN
-169 AHIIAYLWKGTYS
+169 AHIIAYLWIGSYS
-182 SEIRSHT
+182 SGIKSHT
-189 TNDIKKDVDRVV
+189 TNDIKEDVDRVV
-201 MGKESGTGNG
+201 MGKESGTANG

-217 DYSFST
+217 DYGFAT
-223 TTNNEWQEI
+223 TTNNDWQEI

-259 WTRDNIKDQSILEV
+259 WTRANIKDQSILEV

-285 ELSYDGKSL
+285 ELSYDGKSI
-294 DDFSKDKY
+294 DGFSKDKY
-302 EYAITANYDESK
+302 EYTITADYDESK
-314 LSATANGIGATVE
+314 LSAKADGIGAIVE
-327 KSYDEETRKLT
+327 KSYDEETHKLT
-338 ITVKGNDFS
+338 ITVKGNDIS
-347 VNTENFHT
+347 ANTENFHT

-362 TEEQIPMESTDYSGF
+362 AEEQIPLESTDYSGF

-383 DNSADP
+383 GNSADS

-399 TANSYSFALDN
+399 TDASYSFALDN
-410 FILGAGEEAMPIGNI
+410 FILGAGEDAMPIGNI

-431 VSEDGSSF
+431 VSEDGKTF

-447 TEGDKEGVTGWFGP
+447 TEGDKEGVTSWLGP
-461 GLGDVPVV
+461 QLGDVPVV

-484 IDMTSTIGQVIKV
+484 IDMTNTIGQI
-497 SFTPEVE
+497 
-504 TQFTNPL
+504 
-511 LVTVNG
+511 
-517 NSADPQITTIR
+517 
-528 LIKNTANSYSFALDN
+528 
-543 FILGAGEEAMP
+543 
-554 IGNILLKNLTV
+554 
-565 SEDGSSFTANQTIQ
+565 
-579 ITEGD
+579 
-584 KEGVTGW
+584 
-591 FGPGLGDVPVVLS
+591 
-604 ATKNGNNMTANIDID
+604 
-619 MTSTIGQVIKVSFAP
+619 IKVSFAP

-662 NWNTVCLPFDTTPTA
+662 NWNTICLPFDTTPTT
-677 LGATQAQAFTA
+677 LGATQVQAFTA
-688 CDGATLTFTK
+688 CDGTTLTFTK

-717 TPMYISTEIKTTVP
+717 TPLYISTEIKATVP
-731 QSVTHGNVTFTGNYE
+731 TSVTHGNVTFVGNYE
-746 AGRNM
+746 AGKNM
-751 EGLYGVAEKDGAQYI
+751 EGLYGVAEKAGEQYI
-766 MRGGAGSTLGST
+766 MRGGKGSTLGST

-789 NSLHLRLDG
+789 NTLRIRLEGTGTG
-798 IETNISG
+798 ISDVEAG
-805 VQTGQDGQAFDI
+805 KGGQTFDI
-817 YTLGGIKVRSQA
+817 YSLNGIKVRSQA

>member
-11 ATLGYG
+11 ATFGCG
-17 IQAQYLPNTDFETWK
+17 IQAQYLPNTGFEAWK

-42 KSGKSGEAEGFRVR
+42 KSGKSGGAEGFRQR
-56 PGTEPMNWN
+56 PGTEPMDWN
-65 GSSVNQKVWAF
+65 GSSVNQKVWAY

-104 FVGVSTIDLGSN
+104 FVGVGNIGSN
-116 APAFITFGIPWVYA
+116 APAFITFGTPWVYA
-130 VSTISDCDGGVYGGT
+130 VSTIEQCDGGVYGGT

-161 PSIEGSEN
+161 PSTEGNEN

-182 SEIRSHT
+182 SGIKSHT
-189 TNDIKKDVDRVV
+189 ANDIKEDVDRVV
-201 MGKESGTGNG
+201 MGKESGTANG

-217 DYSFST
+217 DYGFAT
-223 TTNNEWQEI
+223 TTNNDWQEI

-259 WTRDNIKDQSILEV
+259 WTRANIKDQSILEV

-285 ELSYDGKSL
+285 ELSYDGKSI
-294 DDFSKDKY
+294 DGFSKDKY
-302 EYAITANYDESK
+302 EYTITADYDESK
-314 LSATANGIGATVE
+314 LSAKADGIGAIVE
-327 KSYDEETRKLT
+327 KSYDEETHKLT
-338 ITVKGNDFS
+338 ITVKGNDIS
-347 VNTENFHT
+347 ANTENFHT

-362 TEEQIPMESTDYSGF
+362 AEEQIPLESTDYSGF

-383 DNSADP
+383 GNSADS

-399 TANSYSFALDN
+399 TDASYSFALDN
-410 FILGAGEEAMPIGNI
+410 FILGAGEDAMPIGNI

-431 VSEDGSSF
+431 VSEDGNSF

-447 TEGDKEGVTGWFGP
+447 TEGDKEGVTSWLGP
-461 GLGDVPVV
+461 
-469 LSATKNGDNMTADID
+469 
-484 IDMTSTIGQVIKV
+484 Q
-497 SFTPEVE
+497 
-504 TQFTNPL
+504 
-511 LVTVNG
+511 
-517 NSADPQITTIR
+517 
-528 LIKNTANSYSFALDN
+528 
-543 FILGAGEEAMP
+543 
-554 IGNILLKNLTV
+554 
-565 SEDGSSFTANQTIQ
+565 
-579 ITEGD
+579 
-584 KEGVTGW
+584 
-591 FGPGLGDVPVVLS
+591 LGDVPVVLS
-604 ATKNGNNMTANIDID
+604 ATKNGNNMTADIDID
-619 MTSTIGQVIKVSFAP
+619 MTNTIGQIIKVSFAP

-662 NWNTVCLPFDTTPTA
+662 NWNTICLPFDTTPTT
-677 LGATQAQAFTA
+677 LGATQVQAFTA
-688 CDGATLTFTK
+688 CDGTTLTFTK

-717 TPMYISTEIKTTVP
+717 TPLYISTEIKATAPT
-731 QSVTHGNVTFTGNYE
+731 SVTHGNVTFVGNYE
-746 AGRNM
+746 AGKNM
-751 EGLYGVAEKDGAQYI
+751 EGLYGVAEKAGEQYI
-766 MRGGAGSTLGST
+766 MRGGTGSTLGST
-778 GAYFTVSGSEV
+778 GAYFTVSGPEV
-789 NSLHLRLDG
+789 NTLRIRLEGTGTG
-798 IETNISG
+798 ISDVEAG
-805 VQTGQDGQAFDI
+805 KGGQTFDI
-817 YTLGGIKVRSQA
+817 YSLNGIKVRSQA

>member
-11 ATLGYG
+11 ATFGCG
-17 IQAQYLPNTDFETWK
+17 IQAQYLPNTGFEAWK

-42 KSGKSGEAEGFRVR
+42 KSGKSGGAEGFRQR
-56 PGTEPMNWN
+56 PGTEPMDWN

-76 FFSQEKQET
+76 FYSQEKQEE

-104 FVGVSTIDLGSN
+104 FVGVGNIGSN
-116 APAFITFGIPWVYA
+116 APAFITFGTPWVYA
-130 VSTISDCDGGVYGGT
+130 VSTIEQCDGGVYGGT

-161 PSIEGSEN
+161 PSTEGNEN

-182 SEIRSHT
+182 SGIKSHT
-189 TNDIKKDVDRVV
+189 TNDIKEDVDRVV
-201 MGKESGTGNG
+201 MGKESGTANG

-217 DYSFST
+217 DYGFAT
-223 TTNNEWQEI
+223 TTNNDWQEI

-259 WTRDNIKDQSILEV
+259 WTRANIKDQSILEV

-285 ELSYDGKSL
+285 ELSYDGKSI
-294 DDFSKDKY
+294 DGFSKDKY
-302 EYAITANYDESK
+302 EYTITADYDESK
-314 LSATANGIGATVE
+314 LSAKADGIGAIVE
-327 KSYDEETRKLT
+327 KSYDEETHKLT
-338 ITVKGNDFS
+338 ITVKGNDIS
-347 VNTENFHT
+347 ANTENFHT

-362 TEEQIPMESTDYSGF
+362 AEEQIPLESTDYSGF

-383 DNSADP
+383 GNSADS

-399 TANSYSFALDN
+399 TDASYSFALDN
-410 FILGAGEEAMPIGNI
+410 FILGAGEDAMPIGNI

-431 VSEDGSSF
+431 VSEDGKTF

-447 TEGDKEGVTGWFGP
+447 TEGDKEGVTSWLGP
-461 GLGDVPVV
+461 QLGDVPVV

-484 IDMTSTIGQVIKV
+484 IDMTNTIGQI
-497 SFTPEVE
+497 
-504 TQFTNPL
+504 
-511 LVTVNG
+511 
-517 NSADPQITTIR
+517 
-528 LIKNTANSYSFALDN
+528 
-543 FILGAGEEAMP
+543 
-554 IGNILLKNLTV
+554 
-565 SEDGSSFTANQTIQ
+565 
-579 ITEGD
+579 
-584 KEGVTGW
+584 
-591 FGPGLGDVPVVLS
+591 
-604 ATKNGNNMTANIDID
+604 
-619 MTSTIGQVIKVSFAP
+619 IKVSFAP

-662 NWNTVCLPFDTTPTA
+662 NWNTICLPFDTTPLT
-677 LGATQAQAFTA
+677 LGATQVQAFTA
-688 CDGATLTFTK
+688 CDGTTLTFTK

-717 TPMYISTEIKTTVP
+717 TPLYISTEIKATVP
-731 QSVTHGNVTFTGNYE
+731 TSVTHGNVTFVGNYE
-746 AGRNM
+746 AGKNM
-751 EGLYGVAEKDGAQYI
+751 EGLYGVAEKAGEQYI
-766 MRGGAGSTLGST
+766 MRGGKGSTLGST

-789 NSLHLRLDG
+789 NTLRIRLEGTGTG
-798 IETNISG
+798 ISDVEAG
-805 VQTGQDGQAFDI
+805 KGGQTFDI
-817 YTLGGIKVRSQA
+817 YSLNGIKVRSQA

>member
-11 ATLGYG
+11 ATFGCG
-17 IQAQYLPNTDFETWK
+17 IQAQYLPNTGFEAWK

-42 KSGKSGEAEGFRVR
+42 KSGKSGGAEGFRQR
-56 PGTEPMNWN
+56 PGTEPMDWN

-76 FFSQEKQET
+76 FYSQEKQEE

-104 FVGVSTIDLGSN
+104 FVGVGNIGSN
-116 APAFITFGIPWVYA
+116 APAFITFGTPWVYA
-130 VSTISDCDGGVYGGT
+130 VSTIEQCDGGVYGGT

-161 PSIEGSEN
+161 PSTEENEN

-182 SEIRSHT
+182 SGIKSHT
-189 TNDIKKDVDRVV
+189 TNDIKEDVDRVV
-201 MGKESGTGNG
+201 MGKESGTANG

-217 DYSFST
+217 DYGFAT
-223 TTNNEWQEI
+223 TTNNDWQEI

-259 WTRDNIKDQSILEV
+259 WTRANIKDQSILEV

-285 ELSYDGKSL
+285 ELSYDGKSI
-294 DDFSKDKY
+294 DGFSKDKY
-302 EYAITANYDESK
+302 EYTITADYDESK
-314 LSATANGIGATVE
+314 LSAKADGIGAIVE
-327 KSYDEETRKLT
+327 KSYDEETHKLT
-338 ITVKGNDFS
+338 ITVKGNDIS
-347 VNTENFHT
+347 ANTENFHT

-362 TEEQIPMESTDYSGF
+362 AEEQIPLESTDYSGF

-383 DNSADP
+383 GNSADS

-399 TANSYSFALDN
+399 TDASYSFALDN
-410 FILGAGEEAMPIGNI
+410 FILGAGEDAMPIGNI

-431 VSEDGSSF
+431 VSEDGNSF

-447 TEGDKEGVTGWFGP
+447 TEGDKEGVTSWLGP
-461 GLGDVPVV
+461 QLGDVPVV

-484 IDMTSTIGQVIKV
+484 IDMTNTIGQI
-497 SFTPEVE
+497 
-504 TQFTNPL
+504 
-511 LVTVNG
+511 
-517 NSADPQITTIR
+517 
-528 LIKNTANSYSFALDN
+528 
-543 FILGAGEEAMP
+543 
-554 IGNILLKNLTV
+554 
-565 SEDGSSFTANQTIQ
+565 
-579 ITEGD
+579 
-584 KEGVTGW
+584 
-591 FGPGLGDVPVVLS
+591 
-604 ATKNGNNMTANIDID
+604 
-619 MTSTIGQVIKVSFAP
+619 IKVSFAP

-662 NWNTVCLPFDTTPTA
+662 NWNTICLPFDTTPTT
-677 LGATQAQAFTA
+677 LGATQVQAFTA
-688 CDGATLTFTK
+688 CDGTTLTFTK

-717 TPMYISTEIKTTVP
+717 TPLYISTEIKATVP
-731 QSVTHGNVTFTGNYE
+731 TSVTHGNVTFVGNYE
-746 AGRNM
+746 AGKNM
-751 EGLYGVAEKDGAQYI
+751 EGLYGVAEKAGEQYI
-766 MRGGAGSTLGST
+766 MRGGKGSTLGST

-789 NSLHLRLDG
+789 NTLRIRLEGTGTG
-798 IETNISG
+798 ISDVEAG
-805 VQTGQDGQAFDI
+805 KGGQTFDI
-817 YTLGGIKVRSQA
+817 YSLNGIKVRSQA

>member
-11 ATLGYG
+11 ATFGCG
-17 IQAQYLPNTDFETWK
+17 IQAQYLPNTGFEAWK

-42 KSGKSGEAEGFRVR
+42 KSGKSGGAEGFRQR
-56 PGTEPMNWN
+56 PGTEPMDWN

-76 FFSQEKQET
+76 FYSQEKQEE

-104 FVGVSTIDLGSN
+104 FVGVGNIGSN
-116 APAFITFGIPWVYA
+116 APAFITFGTPWVYA
-130 VSTISDCDGGVYGGT
+130 VSTIEQCDGGVYGGT

-161 PSIEGSEN
+161 PSTEGNEN

-182 SEIRSHT
+182 SGIKSHT
-189 TNDIKKDVDRVV
+189 TNDIKEDVDRVV
-201 MGKESGTGNG
+201 MGKESGTANG

-217 DYSFST
+217 DYGFAT
-223 TTNNEWQEI
+223 TTNNDWQEI

-259 WTRDNIKDQSILEV
+259 WTRANIKDQSILEV

-285 ELSYDGKSL
+285 ELSYDGKSI
-294 DDFSKDKY
+294 DGFSKDKY
-302 EYAITANYDESK
+302 EYTITADYDESK
-314 LSATANGIGATVE
+314 LSAKADGIGAIVE
-327 KSYDEETRKLT
+327 KSYDEETHKLT
-338 ITVKGNDFS
+338 ITVKGNDIS
-347 VNTENFHT
+347 ANTENFHT

-362 TEEQIPMESTDYSGF
+362 AEEQIPLESTDYSGF

-383 DNSADP
+383 GNSADS

-399 TANSYSFALDN
+399 TDASYSFALDN
-410 FILGAGEEAMPIGNI
+410 FILGAGEDAMPIGNI

-431 VSEDGSSF
+431 VSEDGKTF

-447 TEGDKEGVTGWFGP
+447 TEGDKEGVTSWLGP
-461 GLGDVPVV
+461 
-469 LSATKNGDNMTADID
+469 
-484 IDMTSTIGQVIKV
+484 Q
-497 SFTPEVE
+497 
-504 TQFTNPL
+504 
-511 LVTVNG
+511 
-517 NSADPQITTIR
+517 
-528 LIKNTANSYSFALDN
+528 
-543 FILGAGEEAMP
+543 
-554 IGNILLKNLTV
+554 
-565 SEDGSSFTANQTIQ
+565 
-579 ITEGD
+579 
-584 KEGVTGW
+584 
-591 FGPGLGDVPVVLS
+591 LGDVPVVLS
-604 ATKNGNNMTANIDID
+604 ATKNGNNMTADIDID
-619 MTSTIGQVIKVSFAP
+619 MTNTIGQIIKVSFAP

-662 NWNTVCLPFDTTPTA
+662 NWNTICLPFDTTPTT
-677 LGATQAQAFTA
+677 LGATQVQAFTA
-688 CDGATLTFTK
+688 CDGTTLTFTK

-717 TPMYISTEIKTTVP
+717 TPLYISTEIKATVP
-731 QSVTHGNVTFTGNYE
+731 TSVTHGNVTFVGNYE
-746 AGRNM
+746 AGKNM
-751 EGLYGVAEKDGAQYI
+751 EGLYGVAEKAGEQYI
-766 MRGGAGSTLGST
+766 MRGGKGSTLGST

-789 NSLHLRLDG
+789 NTLRIRLEGTGTG
-798 IETNISG
+798 ISDVEAG
-805 VQTGQDGQAFDI
+805 KGGQTFDI
-817 YTLGGIKVRSQA
+817 YSLNGIKVRSQA

>member
-11 ATLGYG
+11 ATFGCG
-17 IQAQYLPNTDFETWK
+17 IQAQYLPNTGFEAWK

-42 KSGKSGEAEGFRVR
+42 KSGKSGGAEGFRQR
-56 PGTEPMNWN
+56 PGTEPMDWN
-65 GSSVNQKVWAF
+65 GSSVNQKVWAY

-104 FVGVSTIDLGSN
+104 FVGVGNIGSN
-116 APAFITFGIPWVYA
+116 APAFITFGTPWVYA
-130 VSTISDCDGGVYGGT
+130 VSTIEQCDGGVYGGT

-161 PSIEGSEN
+161 PSTEGNEN

-182 SEIRSHT
+182 SGIKSHT
-189 TNDIKKDVDRVV
+189 ANDIKEDVDRVV
-201 MGKESGTGNG
+201 MGKESGTANG

-217 DYSFST
+217 DYGFAT
-223 TTNNEWQEI
+223 TTNNDWQEI

-259 WTRDNIKDQSILEV
+259 WTRANIKDQSILEV

-285 ELSYDGKSL
+285 ELSYDGKSI
-294 DDFSKDKY
+294 DGFSKDKY
-302 EYAITANYDESK
+302 EYTITADYDESK
-314 LSATANGIGATVE
+314 LSAKADGIGAIVE
-327 KSYDEETRKLT
+327 KSYDEETHKLT
-338 ITVKGNDFS
+338 ITVKGNDIS
-347 VNTENFHT
+347 ANTENFHT

-362 TEEQIPMESTDYSGF
+362 AEEQIPLESTDYSGF

-383 DNSADP
+383 GNSADS

-399 TANSYSFALDN
+399 TDASYSFALDN
-410 FILGAGEEAMPIGNI
+410 FILGAGEDAMPIGNI

-431 VSEDGSSF
+431 VSEDGNSF

-447 TEGDKEGVTGWFGP
+447 TEGDKEGVTSWLGP
-461 GLGDVPVV
+461 QLGDVPVV

-484 IDMTSTIGQVIKV
+484 IDMTNTIGQI
-497 SFTPEVE
+497 
-504 TQFTNPL
+504 
-511 LVTVNG
+511 
-517 NSADPQITTIR
+517 
-528 LIKNTANSYSFALDN
+528 
-543 FILGAGEEAMP
+543 
-554 IGNILLKNLTV
+554 
-565 SEDGSSFTANQTIQ
+565 
-579 ITEGD
+579 
-584 KEGVTGW
+584 
-591 FGPGLGDVPVVLS
+591 
-604 ATKNGNNMTANIDID
+604 
-619 MTSTIGQVIKVSFAP
+619 IKVSFAP

-662 NWNTVCLPFDTTPTA
+662 NWNTICLPFDTTPTT
-677 LGATQAQAFTA
+677 LGATQVQAFTA
-688 CDGATLTFTK
+688 CDGTTLTFTK

-717 TPMYISTEIKTTVP
+717 TPLYISTEIKATAPT
-731 QSVTHGNVTFTGNYE
+731 SVTHGNVTFVGNYE
-746 AGRNM
+746 AGKNM
-751 EGLYGVAEKDGAQYI
+751 EGLYGVSEKAGEQYI
-766 MRGGAGSTLGST
+766 MRGGKGSTLGST

-789 NSLHLRLDG
+789 NTLRIRLEGTGTG
-798 IETNISG
+798 ISDVEAG
-805 VQTGQDGQAFDI
+805 KGGQTFDI
-817 YTLGGIKVRSQA
+817 YSLNGIKVRSQA

>member
-1 MKRLF
+1 MKKLF

-11 ATLGYG
+11 ATFGCG
-17 IQAQYLPNTDFETWK
+17 IQAQYLPNTGFEAWK

-42 KSGKSGEAEGFRVR
+42 KSASKGGAEGFRQR
-56 PGTEPMNWN
+56 PGTEPMDWN

-76 FFSQEKQET
+76 LFSQEKQEK

-104 FVGVSTIDLGSN
+104 FVGVGTIGSN
-116 APAFITFGIPWVYA
+116 APAFITFGTPWVYA

-161 PSIEGSEN
+161 PSTEGNEN
-169 AHIIAYLWKGTYS
+169 AHIIAYLWKGAYS
-182 SEIRSHT
+182 SRIKSHT
-189 TNDIKKDVDRVV
+189 TNDIKEDVDRVV
-201 MGKESGTGNG
+201 MGKESGTANG

-217 DYSFST
+217 DYGFAT
-223 TTNNEWQEI
+223 TTNNDWQEI

-259 WTRDNIKDQSILEV
+259 WTRANIKDQSILEV

-285 ELSYDGKSL
+285 ELSYDGKSI
-294 DDFSKDKY
+294 DGFSKDKY
-302 EYAITANYDESK
+302 EYTITADYDESK
-314 LSATANGIGATVE
+314 LSAKADGIGAIVE
-327 KSYDEETRKLT
+327 KSYDEETHKLT
-338 ITVKGNDFS
+338 ITVKGNDIS
-347 VNTENFHT
+347 ANTENFHT

-362 TEEQIPMESTDYSGF
+362 AEEQIPLESTDYSGF

-383 DNSADP
+383 GNSADS

-399 TANSYSFALDN
+399 TDASYSFALDN
-410 FILGAGEEAMPIGNI
+410 FILGAGEDAMPIGNI

-431 VSEDGSSF
+431 VSEDGNIF

-447 TEGDKEGVTGWFGP
+447 TEGNKEGVTSWLGP
-461 GLGDVPVV
+461 QLGDVPVV

-484 IDMTSTIGQVIKV
+484 IDMTNTIGQI
-497 SFTPEVE
+497 
-504 TQFTNPL
+504 
-511 LVTVNG
+511 
-517 NSADPQITTIR
+517 
-528 LIKNTANSYSFALDN
+528 
-543 FILGAGEEAMP
+543 
-554 IGNILLKNLTV
+554 
-565 SEDGSSFTANQTIQ
+565 
-579 ITEGD
+579 
-584 KEGVTGW
+584 
-591 FGPGLGDVPVVLS
+591 
-604 ATKNGNNMTANIDID
+604 
-619 MTSTIGQVIKVSFAP
+619 IKVSFAP

-662 NWNTVCLPFDTTPTA
+662 NWNTICLPFDTTPTT
-677 LGATQAQAFTA
+677 LGATQVQAFTA
-688 CDGATLTFTK
+688 CDGTTLTFTK

-717 TPMYISTEIKTTVP
+717 TPLYISTEIKATVP
-731 QSVTHGNVTFTGNYE
+731 TSVTHGNVTFVGNYE
-746 AGRNM
+746 AGKNM
-751 EGLYGVAEKDGAQYI
+751 EGLYGVAEKAGEQYI
-766 MRGGAGSTLGST
+766 MRGGKGSTLGST

-789 NSLHLRLDG
+789 NTLRIRLEGTGTG
-798 IETNISG
+798 ISDVEAG
-805 VQTGQDGQAFDI
+805 KGGQTFDI
-817 YTLGGIKVRSQA
+817 YSLNGIKVRSQA